1 MSKCYWITGL
11 SASGKTTLSKLL
23 VENFRSNGEKV
34 ILLDGDELRK
44 VLSTGAY
51 KRDERIAL
59 GMSYARLCNL
69 ISSQG
74 VNVVIAVIGL
84 FKEIHTWNRLNISG
98 YVEIFIDTPLSE
110 LKRRDPKGLY
120 KRYESGEVKNIAGID
135 LSVDFPENPD
145 IKLQWSEGR
154 SADSMF
160 NELIK
165 KIEIN
170 KENL

>member
-44 VLSTGAY
+44 VLSTVAY

-98 YVEIFIDTPLSE
+98 YVEIFIDSN
-110 LKRRDPKGLY
+110 LKDIVKKNKKKLY
-120 KRYESGEVKNIAGID
+120 KKKNEKIWGIHIKPE
-135 LSVDFPENPD
+135 FPKN
-145 IKLQWSEGR
+145 
-154 SADSMF
+154 AD
-160 NELIK
+160 
-165 KIEIN
+165 IEIKNDLKVSLKKLSN
-170 KENL
+170 KLLREIDKVLKK